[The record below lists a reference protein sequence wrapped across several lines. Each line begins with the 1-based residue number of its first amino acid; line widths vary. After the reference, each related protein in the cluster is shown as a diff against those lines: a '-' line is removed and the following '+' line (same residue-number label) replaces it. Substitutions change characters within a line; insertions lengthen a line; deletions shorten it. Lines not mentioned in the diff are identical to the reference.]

1 VVAEV
6 SPFPFDRLTHIP
18 VAALGALRAVARA
31 SRAPEGWGA
40 ALDALRAVLATD
52 VHVGVVD
59 VRWIEP
65 ADVPELPSELT
76 ALRVELGS
84 GVVVAELEPAAA
96 VALVDVAL
104 GAAAEGDPA
113 AFRVLRDAELGVLA
127 YLAARFVLAARPS
140 GGRVLGWTTDP
151 SALAVALRTEPHV
164 AIRLDL
170 VVAGHVLG
178 GRLWLPARGAHLP
191 AGAPDLRPFAD
202 LPVRVRLEVGSV
214 ELSSPDVAALR
225 AGDVVLLDEALARPE
240 GAALAGR
247 ARARVIGARA
257 PWFSCAIADTRSA
270 RIESLLTDKE
280 MVPMGHN
287 ETPTGPSSLGPLA
300 AEIPVEVV
308 VELGRATLTVG
319 TLSSLSPGEVI
330 VLDRAPADPVALTAG
345 NRVLARGE
353 LVVVEGQVGVR
364 ILDVARR

>member
-1 VVAEV
+1 VADL
-6 SPFPFDRLTHIP
+6 SPFPFDRLAHIP
-18 VAALGALRAVARA
+18 VSALGPLRAVARS
-31 SRAPEGWGA
+31 SRAPAGWGA
-40 ALDALRAVLATD
+40 ALDVLRTVLGTD

-59 VRWIEP
+59 VRWVEP
-65 ADVPELPSELT
+65 RAMPELPAALA
-76 ALRVELGS
+76 ALRVEVPS
-84 GVVVAELEPAAA
+84 GVVVAELEPSAA

-104 GAAAEGDPA
+104 GAEANDDPV
-113 AFRVLRDAELGVLA
+113 AFRPLRAAELGVLA
-127 YLAARFVLAARPS
+127 YLAARFVLAARPL

-151 SALAVALRTEPHV
+151 RALAVALRAEPHI

-170 VVAGHVLG
+170 VVAGRVLG

-191 AGAPDLRPFAD
+191 AAQPDLLTFAD
-202 LPVRVRLEVGSV
+202 LPVRVRLEVGAV
-214 ELSSPDVAALR
+214 ELASSEVAALR

-240 GAALAGR
+240 SGDLRGHGR
-247 ARARVIGARA
+247 VRVVGARA
-257 PWFSCAIADTRSA
+257 PWFSVVIADSRSA

-287 ETPTGPSSLGPLA
+287 EKPAGPASLGPLA

-319 TLSSLSPGEVI
+319 TLSNLAPGEVI
-330 VLDRAPADPVALTAG
+330 VLDRAPSDPVALTAG
-345 NRVLARGE
+345 DRVLAHGE